1 VRTHPALDELGQMRA
16 LFEAVVVL
24 AVDDAKQAT
33 DKGVET
39 TL

>member
-1 VRTHPALDELGQMRA
+1 MRA

-24 AVDDAKQAT
+24 AVDDANQAT

-39 TL
+39 TLRRLREMTRNYRM